1 MNFGIVIR
9 VLGILLLIEAAL
21 MFPSLLIAIYANGV
35 DKIPF
40 LIAILISAGFGFI
53 LSKKENYKNQ
63 VSARDGL
70 AIVSFGWI
78 IASIIGA
85 IPLHLSNSTPTYIDA
100 FFEIVSGLTTTGAT
114 VISDVESLPQGI
126 ILWRSLTHWIGG
138 MGILVFTVA
147 LLPALGIGGFQ
158 IYKAESPGPVAGKIA
173 PRMKDTAKILYKT
186 YAIITICEVILLLL
200 GKMSLFE
207 SLIYTFGTVG
217 TGGFANKNN
226 SIAFYDS
233 TYIQSVIGI
242 FMILAGINF
251 SHYYS
256 LFNRKFKD
264 VFYDGELRLYLGI
277 IFVSIFAITIN
288 LLLTSYTNIQLAL
301 RDSFFQVGS
310 LITTTG
316 FSTVDFDLWPSFSK
330 GILLLLMFIGGSA
343 GSTAGGTKVI
353 RTLIMFKLIK
363 REITMIFHPRAV
375 IALKNNDKIISDDTV
390 VNIFS
395 YFALYLFIIVIS
407 TLLVSL
413 EGLDLLSAGSS
424 VLATLNNIGPGL
436 GFVGPTKTFGE
447 FHQVTKILFSLLMLL
462 GRLELFTI
470 IALFAPKNW
479 RGEI

>member
-9 VLGILLLIEAAL
+9 VLGILLLIEAVL
-21 MFPSLLIAIYANGV
+21 MLPSLLIAIYTNGV

-40 LIAILISAGFGFI
+40 LIAILISVGLGFI

-63 VSARDGL
+63 ISAKDGL
-70 AIVSFGWI
+70 AIVTLGWI

-85 IPLHLSNSTPTYIDA
+85 IPLYLSNSTTTYIDA

-114 VISDVESLPQGI
+114 LISDVESLPDGI
-126 ILWRSLTHWIGG
+126 IFWRSFTHWIGG

-147 LLPALGIGGFQ
+147 LLPALGVGGFQ

-173 PRMKDTAKILYKT
+173 PRIKDTATILYKT
-186 YAIITICEVILLLL
+186 YAIITICQIIMLLL
-200 GKMSLFE
+200 GKMNLFE

-217 TGGFANKNN
+217 TGGFSDKNN

-233 TYIQSVIGI
+233 TYIQLVIGI
-242 FMILAGINF
+242 FMVLSGVNF

-256 LFNRKFKD
+256 LYNKKFKD

-277 IFVSIFAITIN
+277 IFFSTIAITIN
-288 LLLTSYTNIQLAL
+288 LFTTSYTNIGLAL
-301 RDSFFQVGS
+301 KDSFFQVSS

-316 FSTVDFDLWPSFSK
+316 FSTTDFDLWPSFSK
-330 GILLLLMFIGGSA
+330 GILLLVMFIGGSA

-353 RTLIMFKLIK
+353 RTLVMFKLIK
-363 REITMIFHPRAV
+363 REITKIFHPRAV
-375 IALKNNDKIISDDTV
+375 IALKDNNKIIDDDTV
-390 VNIFS
+390 VNIFG
-395 YFALYLFIIVIS
+395 YFSLYVFIFIAS

-413 EGLDLLSAGSS
+413 EGIDLLSASSS
-424 VLATLNNIGPGL
+424 VLTTLNNIGPGL
-436 GFVGPTKTFGE
+436 GFVGPTRTFGE
-447 FHQVTKILFSLLMLL
+447 FHQLTKLLFSFLMLL

-470 IALFAPKNW
+470 IALLAPKNW